1 MKRGEIAAAQEE
13 TERALRRYPSD
24 QTEWHWRFRLL
35 KAEIL
40 HRKGQNNEALALASP
55 ELPAGMA
62 TSELTIRRK
71 LVQGAACAFT
81 QRLPEAGRF
90 LDEAEALAEADYP
103 EFLGEIALRRGTVW
117 FLAGDLNEA
126 EAAYRRSLGSARGK
140 KDQFLEARA
149 LEGLGVVATQKEHYD
164 EAIDWERAAS
174 QAARAA
180 GAQHSLA
187 QILGNMAWNYRKLG
201 DFENALVL
209 YKQAEETSAQNGAAG
224 EQLYWLTGIENVY
237 YLQHDYA
244 AAGSVLEQALDMARR
259 QDDKGTLMEFL
270 NDLSELALETENLD
284 LAERYLTEA
293 SQVAAVNPDQ
303 SQILQSMLI
312 RGRILESRHEYAAA
326 ADCFRQLLSD
336 SKVGSSQRWEAEAHL
351 AKVYAEES
359 SNGQAERE
367 FRRSLDTIETVRSS
381 VQSEELRLSFL
392 STAISFYGDY
402 IEFLISK
409 GRVAEALE
417 VADLSRARTLAEGL
431 PSRVKPLAPSS
442 DHVRPQQI
450 ARRLNAVLLFYWVGE
465 QQSYLW
471 VVTPVKLSFFRLP
484 GRPMLE
490 RAVSAYRHAI
500 LDGHDVLSAGDTN
513 GKQLYAML
521 LNPARNLIPRNS
533 RVILIPGE
541 GLYGLNFE
549 TLIVSE
555 PKPHFWIEDVMVSE
569 AASLAL
575 LSQSAKKDVG
585 RKKNLLLV
593 GNPEASEPDFPF
605 LAQAP
610 AEIQKVSAHFPPSQC
625 TVLQGKRATPS
636 AYFHSG
642 PESFAYLHFVTH
654 GTASHMRPL
663 ESAVILSSDGDSFK
677 LYAWDIVAHPVT
689 AELVTISACNGAGTR
704 AYAGEGLVGLSW
716 AFLRAGA
723 RNVVASLWEVS
734 DASSTGQ
741 LMDAFYS
748 ELDRGEDPAAALRE
762 AKLLTLKSNSNTVF
776 RKPFYWA
783 PFQLYVGS

>member
-1 MKRGEIAAAQEE
+1 LKRGEIAAAQGE
-13 TERALRRYPSD
+13 TESALRRYPSE

-40 HRKGQNNEALALASP
+40 HRKGQNNEALALVGP
-55 ELPAGMA
+55 ELPAGIVN
-62 TSELTIRRK
+62 SELTIRRK
-71 LVQGAACAFT
+71 LVQGAASALT

-90 LDEAEALAEADYP
+90 LDEAEALGETDDP
-103 EFLGEIALRRGTVW
+103 DLLGEIALRRGTVW

-126 EAAYRRSLGSARGK
+126 EAAYRRSLRIARGK
-140 KDQFLEARA
+140 KDQFLEAAA
-149 LEGLGVVATQKEHYD
+149 LEGLGVVATKKEHYD
-164 EAIDWERAAS
+164 EAIDWERAAL
-174 QAARAA
+174 QAARSA

-209 YKQAEETSAQNGAAG
+209 YKQAEEASAQNGAAG
-224 EQLYWLTGIENVY
+224 DQLYWLTGIENVY
-237 YLQHDYA
+237 FLQHDYA
-244 AAGSVLEQALDMARR
+244 AAQSVLEQALDMARR

-270 NDLSELALETENLD
+270 NDLSELAVEAGNVA

-293 SQVAAVNPDQ
+293 SQVAAVNPDP
-303 SQILQSMLI
+303 SEILQSMLI
-312 RGRILESRHEYAAA
+312 RGRILESRHEYASAA
-326 ADCFRQLLSD
+326 NCFRELISD
-336 SKVGSSQRWEAEAHL
+336 SKVGSSQKWEAEAHL
-351 AKVYAEES
+351 AKIYAEES
-359 SNGQAERE
+359 FNVQAERE

-402 IEFLISK
+402 MEFLISQ
-409 GRVAEALE
+409 GRVVEALE

-431 PSRVKPLAPSS
+431 PSRAKPFSLSPNT
-442 DHVRPQQI
+442 VRPLQI

-471 VVTPVKLSFFRLP
+471 VITPVKLSCFRLP
-484 GRPMLE
+484 GRPILE
-490 RAVSAYRHAI
+490 PTVNAYRRAI
-500 LDGHDVLSAGDTN
+500 LDGHDVLSAEDTN
-513 GKQLYAML
+513 GKQLYAMM
-521 LNPARNLIPRNS
+521 LNPARSLIPKNS
-533 RVILIPGE
+533 RVILVSAE

-549 TLIVSE
+549 TLIVPE
-555 PKPHFWIEDVMVSE
+555 PRPHFWIEDVTISE
-569 AASLAL
+569 AGSLAL
-575 LSQSAKKDVG
+575 LSTAAEKVAGAK
-585 RKKNLLLV
+585 RTLLLV
-593 GNPEASEPDFPF
+593 GNPEPSEPDFPF

-610 AEIQKVSAHFPPSQC
+610 TEMQKVSAHFPPSQC

-642 PESFAYLHFVTH
+642 PERFAYLHFVTH
-654 GTASHMRPL
+654 GTASHTRPL
-663 ESAVILSSDGDSFK
+663 ESAVILSSDGDAFK
-677 LYAWDIVAHPVT
+677 LYARDIVAHPVQ

-748 ELDRGEDPAAALRE
+748 GLDRGEDPAAALRE
-762 AKLLTLKSNSNTVF
+762 AKLFTLKSNFNTVF